1 MSVFNHRKKALLL
14 PGLAFIIIFILVSIG
29 SCDFQTVSR
38 FEEMR
43 EQMGT
48 YVNIIVYSDEETAE
62 KAISA
67 AFDRIE
73 EIEDIATIFNE
84 NSEAS
89 FLNNNGYIDDPS
101 EELDELISESI
112 KYYKLSGGSFDIT
125 ISPVLKLW
133 SEGLWME
140 PEEDQ
145 AKKIAGALKLVGS
158 DKIIVT
164 ENRIE
169 LKTEGMA
176 VDFGGIAK
184 GYAVDEALKVIEES
198 GISSALVN
206 AGGDLSVI
214 GSKPGGEK
222 WQVELEDPDDT
233 GDSGRKVETLPTF
246 IFADKAVATSGNY
259 YRYYDPEK
267 EVHHISDPKTGYT
280 ADSCISVTIIADDCI
295 TADVL
300 ATSVFVMGPE
310 EGLELVESLEGVEA
324 FIIDAGGNI
333 HQSSGISDY
342 FE

>member
-1 MSVFNHRKKALLL
+1 MSVLDYKKKVLLL
-14 PGLAFIIIFILVSIG
+14 PGLVLMIVFILVSTS
-29 SCDFQTVSR
+29 SCDFQTISR
-38 FEEMR
+38 FEETR

-62 KAISA
+62 KAIDL

-73 EIEDIATIFNE
+73 EIENIATTFND

-101 EELDELISESI
+101 KELDELISESI

-145 AKKIAGALKLVGS
+145 AEKINGALKLVGS
-158 DKIIVT
+158 DKIIVK

-169 LKTEGMA
+169 LKIEGMA

-184 GYAVDEALKVIEES
+184 GYAVDEALKVIKGA
-198 GISSALVN
+198 GISYALVN

-214 GSKPGGEK
+214 GSKPGGGK
-222 WQVELEDPDDT
+222 WLVELEDPDDSS
-233 GDSGRKVETLPTF
+233 DSGKKVKTLPTF
-246 IFADKAVATSGNY
+246 LFADKAVATSGNY

-310 EGLELVESLEGVEA
+310 EGLQLVESLEEVEA

-333 HQSSGISDY
+333 HQSSGISNY